1 MSKIVL
7 KGPGQIVKT
16 CFELIDI
23 GVGLSDDV
31 AQHRVSLDR
40 DGFLVV
46 NMQAEFSQLTGLY
59 LDDGILCI
67 HAGTEA
73 HDLICKDTQIAFRDF
88 NGWQRCSGGWRL

>member
-7 KGPGQIVKT
+7 KGLGQIVKT
-16 CFELIDI
+16 CLELIDI

-40 DGFLVV
+40 GGFPIA
-46 NMQAEFSQLTGLY
+46 NMQSEFSQLSGLY
-59 LDDGILCI
+59 LNDGILCI

-73 HDLICKDTQIAFRDF
+73 HDLTCKDTQIAF
-88 NGWQRCSGGWRL
+88 